1 MKKLDRVAILVML
14 STIALL
20 AVVIWMGGRI
30 PITVRCQSPVDCAQ
44 VSPFGL
50 VTLEFSRPVSS
61 DLVEALWQTEP
72 NLAGRWEWQDDR
84 HASWLSTTPML
95 PGQKIEMQL
104 TPGKAGKN
112 GESIQ
117 DVYHWEATVR
127 SPQIVVSKS
136 LENGG
141 QELYSVGLDGESSLK
156 QLTYSN
162 GDVFDFEIL
171 PEGEAILY
179 SALNDSGGTD
189 LWIVQRDGSGAHI
202 LLECGSDRCTTPTA
216 SPAAPE
222 IAYTR
227 ESAGLDPNGPKGAPR
242 VWILDEITG
251 QTTPLF
257 ADPQKIGH
265 GPVWS
270 PDGKW
275 LSIWNGIEGGIMV
288 VQRQTGDTM
297 MLESSNGDSGSWSP
311 DSQSLYYTNMIQ
323 GMGSF
328 RNVVLKA
335 DIAQGTVATVMGK
348 DVESGGLSIGVPVC
362 DPTGKWVAVTIQPD
376 PRIPGRELSLFDP
389 EGLNGIPILE
399 DLTKLPTYYSWTPT
413 GDKLVFQIY
422 PIGGKEDD
430 VETWVWDRET
440 GDAQKIV
447 AGARFPKWLP

>member
-30 PITVRCQSPVDCAQ
+30 PITVRRQSPVDCAQ

-84 HASWLSTTPML
+84 HASWLSISPML

-104 TPGKAGKN
+104 MPGKAGKN

-179 SALNDSGGTD
+179 SALNDSG
-189 LWIVQRDGSGAHI
+189 
-202 LLECGSDRCTTPTA
+202 
-216 SPAAPE
+216 
-222 IAYTR
+222 
-227 ESAGLDPNGPKGAPR
+227 
-242 VWILDEITG
+242 
-251 QTTPLF
+251 
-257 ADPQKIGH
+257 
-265 GPVWS
+265 
-270 PDGKW
+270 
-275 LSIWNGIEGGIMV
+275 
-288 VQRQTGDTM
+288 
-297 MLESSNGDSGSWSP
+297 
-311 DSQSLYYTNMIQ
+311 
-323 GMGSF
+323 
-328 RNVVLKA
+328 
-335 DIAQGTVATVMGK
+335 
-348 DVESGGLSIGVPVC
+348 
-362 DPTGKWVAVTIQPD
+362 
-376 PRIPGRELSLFDP
+376 
-389 EGLNGIPILE
+389 
-399 DLTKLPTYYSWTPT
+399 
-413 GDKLVFQIY
+413 
-422 PIGGKEDD
+422 
-430 VETWVWDRET
+430 
-440 GDAQKIV
+440 
-447 AGARFPKWLP
+447 